1 VSAIRVAD
9 NAIVSRIPA
18 SSLPN
23 RIVLTPD
30 DARAYVSH
38 NGSDVIA
45 VIRTSDNA
53 VETTFASPSSLGLGM
68 SRDGARLYVTNH
80 HVAGAVSVIRTADH
94 GVEATVGVGDLPAHV
109 EVTPDGSA
117 AYVPNSGSGTV
128 SVIRTAD
135 HAVVAT
141 IPVGGSP
148 GFVAF
153 AFVRSSLDEIDELRD
168 AIGGLLAT
176 GGLNGGQAG
185 ALDNH
190 LMNAL
195 RALERGQT
203 SPAVA
208 QLEAFIMQIQQFV
221 ADGVLTEAEVAPLIA
236 AAKNAIAGLAA

>member
-1 VSAIRVAD
+1 
-9 NAIVSRIPA
+9 
-18 SSLPN
+18 
-23 RIVLTPD
+23 
-30 DARAYVSH
+30 
-38 NGSDVIA
+38 
-45 VIRTSDNA
+45 
-53 VETTFASPSSLGLGM
+53 
-68 SRDGARLYVTNH
+68 
-80 HVAGAVSVIRTADH
+80 
-94 GVEATVGVGDLPAHV
+94 
-109 EVTPDGSA
+109 
-117 AYVPNSGSGTV
+117 
-128 SVIRTAD
+128 
-135 HAVVAT
+135 
-141 IPVGGSP
+141 
-148 GFVAF
+148 VAF